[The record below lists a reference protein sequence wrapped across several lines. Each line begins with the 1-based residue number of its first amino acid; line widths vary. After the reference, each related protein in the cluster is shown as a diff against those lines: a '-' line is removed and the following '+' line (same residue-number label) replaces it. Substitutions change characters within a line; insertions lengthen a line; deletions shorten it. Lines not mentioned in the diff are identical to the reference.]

1 MSEVLSHRKRRSRR
15 ELEAR
20 LAAPSPF
27 VPTTPMPRKPVPTA
41 QAKLRGDILREVQ
54 AEFMQK
60 PMRVFGKWL
69 KQELIAIGRWHR

>member
-1 MSEVLSHRKRRSRR
+1 
-15 ELEAR
+15 
-20 LAAPSPF
+20 
-27 VPTTPMPRKPVPTA
+27 MPRKPVPTA